1 MGLFGSKK
9 GLFGAPMMGD
19 PAMTAGSASSS
30 PAAATL
36 APSTA
41 TPFKGKRSFLDKVGL
56 LADAFGNNHNNA
68 DQLAARDQEEFGQL
82 QAQQA
87 QFAPQKIGDSIVRL
101 NPQTGQYE
109 SLYTAPQ
116 KPTDLSQRITELNAY
131 KPGLGDTYAT
141 NYAQNGGGMPQ
152 IANVPGVGMVA
163 IPRNPAPS
171 APATGGG
178 VPQGAISYLKQNPG
192 MAAQFDAKY
201 GPGASQRYL
210 GGATQGGSRIFP

>member
-1 MGLFGSKK
+1 MGLFGGKK

-82 QAQQA
+82 QVQQA

-109 SLYTAPQ
+109 SLYTAPKTPNEDAFTQ
-116 KPTDLSQRITELNAY
+116 TLRNAGIDPTSPRARQLYMQR
-131 KPGLGDTYAT
+131 
-141 NYAQNGGGMPQ
+141 AQTLASPAPNFVSDGAGGGRWVQP
-152 IANVPGVGMVA
+152 
-163 IPRNPAPS
+163 PAPGF
-171 APATGGG
+171 GGG
-178 VPQGAISYLKQNPG
+178 GAPQAPVGKLTP
-192 MAAQFDAKY
+192 
-201 GPGASQRYL
+201 L
-210 GGATQGGSRIFP
+210 GGGNMGGAPRGGARTFPIR

>member
-1 MGLFGSKK
+1 MGLFGGSKK

-19 PAMTAGSASSS
+19 YGTPGYGHTASAS
-30 PAAATL
+30 PAAAVL

-41 TPFKGKRSFLDKVGL
+41 TPFKGKRSFLDRLGL
-56 LADAFGNNHNNA
+56 VADAFGNNHNNA

-116 KPTDLSQRITELNAY
+116 KPQADDTFTRTLQAAGIDPTSPAGVNLYRQRAESMAN
-131 KPGLGDTYAT
+131 P
-141 NYAQNGGGMPQ
+141 AQFIPNGVGGGQYVRPNAPIPQ
-152 IANVPGVGMVA
+152 APVGKLT
-163 IPRNPAPS
+163 PLS
-171 APATGGG
+171 GGG
-178 VPQGAISYLKQNPG
+178 AP
-192 MAAQFDAKY
+192 
-201 GPGASQRYL
+201 R
-210 GGATQGGSRIFP
+210 GGARTFPIR